1 METTSS
7 LALDVDDRIGPAT
20 REWLTLDPD
29 GRIVRTP
36 EHEARAAEIGVRVD
50 QARGGE
56 P

>member
-1 METTSS
+1 MASITIRN
-7 LALDVDDRIGPAT
+7 LDDEVKT
-20 REWLTLDPD
+20 RL
-29 GRIVRTP
+29 RVRTP